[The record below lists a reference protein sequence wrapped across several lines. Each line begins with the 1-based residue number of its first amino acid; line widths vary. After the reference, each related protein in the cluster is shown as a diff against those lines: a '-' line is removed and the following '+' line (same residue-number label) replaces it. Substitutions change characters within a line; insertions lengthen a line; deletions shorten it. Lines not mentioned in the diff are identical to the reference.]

1 MLAQENKNL
10 LVTYLITLGVSV
22 FLIVVIVNFN
32 GWFFPNDELK
42 LSEFTP
48 ASRGVISERDLRFS
62 LFSDQKFGSLQP
74 ILSSE
79 QLAQPSIDT
88 SSEPTVSGTA
98 KPSVRPQLELR
109 HGNPFSPF

>member
-10 LVTYLITLGVSV
+10 LVTYLITLGISV

-62 LFSDQKFGSLQP
+62 LFSDQKFSSLKP
-74 ILSSE
+74 ILSAE
-79 QLAQPSIDT
+79 QLSQPSAENPA
-88 SSEPTVSGTA
+88 EPITGTA

>member
-10 LVTYLITLGVSV
+10 LLTYLITLGVSV

-42 LSEFTP
+42 LSDYTP
-48 ASRGVISERDLRFS
+48 ASRGIISERDLHFN

-74 ILSSE
+74 ILSAE
-79 QLAQPSIDT
+79 QLAQPSTDT
-88 SSEPTVSGTA
+88 SSDPAVSGTV

-109 HGNPFSPF
+109 RGNPFLPF